1 MPTIAPP
8 EPPLHGYRGDLT
20 PPPMTRPQGFT
31 VAISRETG
39 ARGGGIAARV
49 AEKLGWQLL
58 DQEMMGFLSQNETAR
73 AEFLADLPPAGIAW
87 ANRQVNRLIDERKL
101 AEPQAVEL
109 IRLVFMVAARGETV
123 LVGRGAGILLPT
135 DSTLNVRIVAPLVQ
149 RIAYMGQWLRL
160 PADEAAD
167 EVEARD
173 RVRSAMHLAL
183 ANRDPADLTQYD
195 LVLNSGRLAD
205 GVAAELIVQAVRA
218 KHVPDE
224 EVDPFLGSG
233 SVDGSLEPVG

>member
-1 MPTIAPP
+1 MSTLAP
-8 EPPLHGYRGDLT
+8 EPPLHGYRGDNLT

-49 AEKLGWQLL
+49 AEKLGWHLL
-58 DQEMMGFLSQNETAR
+58 DQEMMGFLSQNEDAR
-73 AEFLADLPPAGIAW
+73 ADFLADLPPTGVAW
-87 ANRQVNRLIDERKL
+87 ADRQVSRLIEDRKL
-101 AEPQAVEL
+101 VEPQAVEL
-109 IRLVFMVAARGETV
+109 IRLVFLVAARGETV

-135 DSTLNVRIVAPLVQ
+135 DSTLNVRIVAPLAQ

-160 PADEAAD
+160 PTDEAAD

-173 RVRSAMHLAL
+173 RVRSAMHMTL

-195 LVLNSGRLAD
+195 LVLNSGRLGD
-205 GVAAELIVQAVRA
+205 GAAAELIAQAVRA
-218 KHVPDE
+218 KHLPSE
-224 EVDPFLGSG
+224 GADPFLGSDSG
-233 SVDGSLEPVG
+233 DGSLEPV